1 MVFNCSGSEF
11 NSFREQEKSH
21 ILILDWAWL
30 VVFLLIVLLSLVML
44 TEENSGKLYSKL
56 TTSRY

>member
-1 MVFNCSGSEF
+1 MFSCSGSEF
-11 NSFREQEKSH
+11 NSFREQEKSL

-30 VVFLLIVLLSLVML
+30 MAILLIVLLSLVML
-44 TEENSGKLYSKL
+44 IEENSSKFYSKL